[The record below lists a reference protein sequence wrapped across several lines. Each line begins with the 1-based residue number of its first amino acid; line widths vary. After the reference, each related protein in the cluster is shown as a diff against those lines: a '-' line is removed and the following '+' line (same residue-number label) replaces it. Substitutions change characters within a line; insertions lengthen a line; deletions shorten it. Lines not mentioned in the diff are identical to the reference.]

1 MRAYVITTGIIFA
14 LITIAHIVRLAMES
28 TRVLTEPIFVLLTI
42 LSAAL
47 TVWAWLILRRLGR

>member
-14 LITIAHIVRLAMES
+14 LITIAHLVRMAMEPG
-28 TRVLTEPIFVLLTI
+28 VLTEPIYLLLTL

-47 TVWAWLILRRLGR
+47 ALWAILLLRRPSR